1 MKVLAI
7 SGGGA
12 NSGKTSLVLALI
24 GVLPEWGI
32 LKTSPLE
39 NPDRDHGYGWD
50 YELVLDHAR
59 LASAM
64 KDTAS
69 FIAAGAAR
77 VAWLIARPP
86 LPVKALVEVEAA
98 FAGCPGLVIEGGALA
113 EPFSPERRYVVVRGA
128 TTPLKAEAIER
139 ARRADAVLLNGPGS
153 PAVTAALSGGARVMT
168 IDALRADDPGTR
180 AFLDEVSAWARR

>member
-7 SGGGA
+7 SGGGS

-24 GVLPEWGI
+24 RVLPEWGI
-32 LKTSPLE
+32 LKTSPVE
-39 NPDRDHGYGWD
+39 NPDRNHGYGWD
-50 YELVLDHAR
+50 YELVLDRTR

-69 FIAAGAAR
+69 FIAAGASR

-86 LPVKALVEVEAA
+86 VPEKARVEVEAA
-98 FAGCPGLVIEGGALA
+98 FVGCPGLVIEGGALA
-113 EPFSPERRYVVVRGA
+113 EPFSPERRYVVVRGS

-139 ARRADAVLLNGPGS
+139 ARRADAVLLNGPAS
-153 PAVTAALSGGARVMT
+153 RAVTAALARGSRVVT
-168 IDALRADDPGTR
+168 IDARSADDPGTR